1 MTIVVFGGEL
11 IFPKKFHFQKFFFK
25 VFYKIVII
33 NNLLCKIKINK
44 FNSSGYVY
52 LLINNYF

>member
-11 IFPKKFHFQKFFFK
+11 IFPKKFHIQKFFFK

-52 LLINNYF
+52 KLN

>member
-25 VFYKIVII
+25 VFYKIVLIYYGEKDYI
-33 NNLLCKIKINK
+33 IKID
-44 FNSSGYVY
+44 
-52 LLINNYF
+52 